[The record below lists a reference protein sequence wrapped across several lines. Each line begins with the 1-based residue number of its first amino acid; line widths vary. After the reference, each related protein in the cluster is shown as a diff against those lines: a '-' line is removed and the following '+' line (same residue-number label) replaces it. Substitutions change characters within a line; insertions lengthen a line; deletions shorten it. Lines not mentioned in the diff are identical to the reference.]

1 MKSWSS
7 SFDGARPGLL
17 FWLLLAP
24 GGVSSSATGGS
35 EMMVAD
41 SWDAI
46 SLLWGLV

>member
-7 SFDGARPGLL
+7 SFDGARPSLLCGL
-17 FWLLLAP
+17 FVDP
-24 GGVSSSATGGS
+24 DSVSSSATAVS
-35 EMMVAD
+35 EMVAD